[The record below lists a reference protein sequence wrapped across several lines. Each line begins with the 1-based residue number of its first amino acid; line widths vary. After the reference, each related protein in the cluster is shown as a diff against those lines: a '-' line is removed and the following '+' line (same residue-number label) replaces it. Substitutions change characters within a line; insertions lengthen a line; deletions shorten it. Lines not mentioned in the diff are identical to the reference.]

1 MKKNFV
7 IFIEFS
13 HWTFIIFF
21 RDYKIDIFSIIYI
34 LIYYQIERGISLSV
48 IGADTVLIVGMLLAM
63 SAGALSF
70 LSPCVLPIFPA
81 YLSYITGISVKELNE
96 RQNTKIR
103 GKLLSHSIV
112 FLLGVSLVFIS
123 LGASAS
129 FFGQWIQSIL
139 NGETGLLIQRI
150 AGIFLIV
157 MGLFVAGWLNISLLM
172 KERRFQFAR
181 KPSGYVGTFFVGL
194 GFAAGWTPCIGPIFG
209 SILLLAA
216 SNPTQGM
223 VYTMMYIIGFAL
235 PYLILTFFLGSTKW
249 IVRRSSL
256 IMKTGGVIMILMGL
270 VLFLGLMPRITGF
283 LLDIVEGTWLSKLG

>member
-1 MKKNFV
+1 M
-7 IFIEFS
+7 
-13 HWTFIIFF
+13 
-21 RDYKIDIFSIIYI
+21 
-34 LIYYQIERGISLSV
+34 SV